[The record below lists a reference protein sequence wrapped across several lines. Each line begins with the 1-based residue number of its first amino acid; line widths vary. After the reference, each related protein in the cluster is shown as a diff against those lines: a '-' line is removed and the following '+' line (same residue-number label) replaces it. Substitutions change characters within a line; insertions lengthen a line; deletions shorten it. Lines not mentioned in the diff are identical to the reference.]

1 MSKTEK
7 LLQKLTGGW
16 SDVPS
21 LCTEF
26 GWKPHTLRAAIS
38 GLDRRIERRRES
50 GITSYRLANSEHD
63 DGQPSE
69 MQEWRDYDR
78 DC

>member
-7 LLQKLTGGW
+7 LFQKLAGGW

-38 GLDRRIERRRES
+38 GLVLPSNGKIERRRENS
-50 GITSYRLANSEHD
+50 VTSYRVTILE
-63 DGQPSE
+63 PVE
-69 MQEWRDYDR
+69 
-78 DC
+78 